1 MTVATNYHNKGELEM
16 AFNLQTFQ
24 KMMTVVQAATTEAA
38 SVAGQWGSG
47 DHLGA
52 VTTAVQTAGAIAQSA
67 TTNPQQQQEATAA
80 AQLATTLMP
89 AIFAFASLFAKKV

>member
-1 MTVATNYHNKGELEM
+1 M

-24 KMMTVVQAATTEAA
+24 KMMAVVQSAAAEAATLT
-38 SVAGQWGSG
+38 GQWGSG

-52 VTTAVQTAGAIAQSA
+52 VTATVQTAGAIAQSV

-80 AQLATTLMP
+80 TQLATTMIP
-89 AIFAFASLFAKKV
+89 TIFAFASLFAKKI

>member
-1 MTVATNYHNKGELEM
+1 M

-24 KMMTVVQAATTEAA
+24 KLMAVVQAATSEAA

-47 DHLGA
+47 DHQGA

-67 TTNPQQQQEATAA
+67 TSNPQQQQEASSAT
-80 AQLATTLMP
+80 QLASALLPT
-89 AIFAFASLFAKKV
+89 IFAFASLFAKKP

>member
-1 MTVATNYHNKGELEM
+1 M

-24 KMMTVVQAATTEAA
+24 KMMAVVQSATTEAA

-52 VTTAVQTAGAIAQSA
+52 VTSAVQTAGAIAQSVTA
-67 TTNPQQQQEATAA
+67 NSQQQQEAAA
-80 AQLATTLMP
+80 ATQLATTLMP
-89 AIFAFASLFAKKV
+89 AIFAFASLFAKKP

>member
-1 MTVATNYHNKGELEM
+1 MS
-16 AFNLQTFQ
+16 FNLQTFE
-24 KMMTVVQAATTEAA
+24 KMMAVVHAASTEAA

-67 TTNPQQQQEATAA
+67 TSSPQQQQEAVAA
-80 AQLATTLMP
+80 TQLATALMP
-89 AIFAFASLFAKKV
+89 AIFAFASLFAKKP